1 MISLSRSIAMTSC
14 VAGLVFMAACST
26 GPMVKQGRF
35 FQYAS
40 EDGKVV
46 AEYDAHDA
54 ATCANHLANLR
65 MHNSHGADTLRCSAD
80 SAAARLPVSA
90 GAADA
95 RGTDYSFRFAS
106 REECQRML
114 PAITSGGRISRQCS

>member
-1 MISLSRSIAMTSC
+1 MTTLFRPFVIASC
-14 VAGLVFMAACST
+14 VAGMLLAAGCAS
-26 GPMVKQGRF
+26 GRFASQGRF

-40 EDGKVV
+40 AEGKVF

-54 ATCANHLANLR
+54 TTCAAHLANLR
-65 MHNSHGADTLRCSAD
+65 KNNSHGADTLRCSAD
-80 SAAARLPVSA
+80 SAAASLPVSA
-90 GAADA
+90 GAADMQ
-95 RGTDYSFRFAS
+95 GTDFSFKFAS

>member
-1 MISLSRSIAMTSC
+1 MTTLPRSLAVMSC
-14 VAGLVFMAACST
+14 VAGALFIAGCST
-26 GPMVKQGRF
+26 GPFAKQGRF

-40 EDGKVV
+40 DDGKVV

-65 MHNSHGADTLRCSAD
+65 QHNSHGADTLRCSAD

-90 GAADA
+90 GAADTH
-95 RGTDYSFRFAS
+95 GTDFSFRFAS